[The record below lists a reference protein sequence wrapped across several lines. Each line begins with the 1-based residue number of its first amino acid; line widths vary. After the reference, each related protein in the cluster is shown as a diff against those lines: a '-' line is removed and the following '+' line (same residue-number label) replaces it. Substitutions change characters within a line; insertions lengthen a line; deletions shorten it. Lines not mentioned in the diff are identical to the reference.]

1 MISEKYKEI
10 WLNKP
15 NYLELLKKRM
25 GARNQNLTTLI
36 YAESDTRALV
46 KSLFLLREL
55 CLSEEIDLD
64 TLKKVTTIFLVND
77 QSRALRYYRME
88 ELAHYLRE
96 VIEGLNHVDS
106 IRAYKSLIEEVLF
119 YIGRLNFWIDKEIPW
134 SFLSSVFMER

>member
-25 GARNQNLTTLI
+25 GARNQNLTTLM

-46 KSLFLLREL
+46 KSLFHLREL

-88 ELAHYLRE
+88 ELAHYLSE
-96 VIEGLNHVDS
+96 VIEDLNHVDS
-106 IRAYKSLIEEVLF
+106 IRAYKSLIEGVLL
-119 YIGRLNFWIDKEIPW
+119 YMGRLNFWIDEEIPW
-134 SFLSSVFMER
+134 FSLTSVFLKR

>member
-1 MISEKYKEI
+1 MISDKYKEI

-15 NYLELLKKRM
+15 KDLESLKKRM

-96 VIEGLNHVDS
+96 VIEDLNHVDS

-119 YIGRLNFWIDKEIPW
+119 YMGRLNFWIDKEIPW